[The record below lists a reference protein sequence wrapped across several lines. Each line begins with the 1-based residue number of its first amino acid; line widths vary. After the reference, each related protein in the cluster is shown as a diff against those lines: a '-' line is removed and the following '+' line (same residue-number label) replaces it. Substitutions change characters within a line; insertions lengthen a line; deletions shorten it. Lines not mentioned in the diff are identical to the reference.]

1 MTAGLHAEEFGR
13 RGVRD
18 YLKKPFDLD
27 DLLRRVASALG
38 QNGTDVGPGGST
50 GVSPSGNT
58 DATNASSPSRSN
70 GLGKSA
76 AKPWSA

>member
-50 GVSPSGNT
+50 GVSPV
-58 DATNASSPSRSN
+58 
-70 GLGKSA
+70 
-76 AKPWSA
+76 W